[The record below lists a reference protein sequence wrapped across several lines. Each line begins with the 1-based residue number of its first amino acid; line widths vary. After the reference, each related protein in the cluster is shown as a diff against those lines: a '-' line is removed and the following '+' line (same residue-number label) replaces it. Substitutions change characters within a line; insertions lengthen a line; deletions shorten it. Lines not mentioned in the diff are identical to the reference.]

1 MEPEVAKAPP
11 TRTSFDKPVP
21 FITSR
26 AISLAPEQQSVHYR
40 GRQVAHAAPGKCPS
54 RGALARAPIC
64 PAVCV
69 RLCHVTNGH
78 QRAGGCQVATPSIP

>member
-26 AISLAPEQQSVHYR
+26 AISLAPEHREFTTGGGKWHVQPLGS
-40 GRQVAHAAPGKCPS
+40 APLEAPWPEPPF
-54 RGALARAPIC
+54 ALQCA
-64 PAVCV
+64 
-69 RLCHVTNGH
+69 
-78 QRAGGCQVATPSIP
+78 